1 MKMVTIILSVLAI
14 LTIAFLV
21 VLIQDMIA
29 HKSEIMKEQGN
40 LGVALATGAV
50 TNFFDALGIGNFAT
64 TTLVFKLTKFLKS
77 DKYLPGTLNVGQAI
91 PVVTEA
97 FFFITVVK
105 VEALTLGSLV
115 ASAVVGSILG
125 ARVVSKMPEK
135 KIQLI
140 MGIALIV
147 TSVLM
152 ALKTLGMLELL
163 GQGNEAL
170 GLSGIMLVIGIV
182 GNFIFGALMTAG
194 VGLYAPCMAMVYML
208 GLNPLVA
215 FPIMMCSCA
224 ALMPTSGIEFVR
236 KGMYSRKAVIG
247 LALGGIPG
255 VIVAATFV
263 KSMNLEV
270 LTWIIIVVV
279 LYTAIN
285 MLMSALRKKTETEL
299 A

>member
-1 MKMVTIILSVLAI
+1 
-14 LTIAFLV
+14 
-21 VLIQDMIA
+21 MIA

-152 ALKTLGMLELL
+152 ALKTLGMLDLL

>member
-1 MKMVTIILSVLAI
+1 MVTIILSVLAI

-152 ALKTLGMLELL
+152 ALKTLGMLDLL